1 MTSKTWK
8 LVTLQISHYLRTQR
22 NPALPRWYETQR
34 KTTMV
39 VFWS

>member
-1 MTSKTWK
+1 MRRIPT
-8 LVTLQISHYLRTQR
+8 LIQLQISHYLRTQR
-22 NPALPRWYETQR
+22 HPALPAWYQTER